1 MWGDLNT
8 PPRKEEHALRGWT
21 GSTDLDVFGPAR
33 HESAASQRKQRRK
46 GGVEHHDAIGQRA
59 ARDRNRK
66 SKAKQGPDASAEA
79 SSVPQKTVEKPQRQ
93 GLAQRHPQEG
103 RVPSPFLLALLH
115 RWHSWASESREAQR
129 VQMQADG
136 EPQARPAGDARR
148 QRRQRQIQLE
158 RLAAEAQQEPASA
171 RSAPA
176 QARTVERLH
185 RAETHQQILEAWRE
199 RPAMRQKSAAKDNET
214 LLEKVAVSEGGRT
227 LEMTADQLDAVTA
240 ARRHRH
246 GDAADAQRDEV
257 AAAEAAAAELEG
269 AAKLRWEQLEQE
281 LAAAAAD
288 PSQPAPHFQP
298 RSAGGGEPAPA
309 PVV

>member
-8 PPRKEEHALRGWT
+8 PPRKEEHALRRWT
-21 GSTDLDVFGPAR
+21 GSTDLDVFGPGR
-33 HESAASQRKQRRK
+33 HESAVSQRKQRRR
-46 GGVEHHDAIGQRA
+46 GGVQHHDAIGQRA
-59 ARDRNRK
+59 DRDRNRK
-66 SKAKQGPDASAEA
+66 SKAKQEPEA
-79 SSVPQKTVEKPQRQ
+79 SSEPQKTVEKPQRQ
-93 GLAQRHPQEG
+93 GLARRQPQAD

-158 RLAAEAQQEPASA
+158 RLAVEAQQEPASA
-171 RSAPA
+171 RTAPA

-199 RPAMRQKSAAKDNET
+199 RPAMRHKSAAKDGET
-214 LLEKVAVSEGGRT
+214 LPEKVAVSEGGRT

-240 ARRHRH
+240 ARRHHH
-246 GDAADAQRDEV
+246 GE
-257 AAAEAAAAELEG
+257 AAEAQLDEEAVAEEAAAELEG

-298 RSAGGGEPAPA
+298 RGAGGGEPAHA
-309 PVV
+309 PVM